1 MPRPPLPLGSW
12 GKISRHEAAPG
23 RWRATA
29 RFRDF
34 DGRTRQVE
42 AWGATGPK
50 AEGALV
56 SAMTDRADPTSE
68 DVTPHMRV
76 DALAAL
82 WLRELEQ
89 RAAGGDLAR
98 QSLDQYRAVLAGTV
112 VPALGGLTIR
122 EVTTKRV
129 DALLQ
134 TVAAKHPAKA
144 RQVRVVV
151 AGLMGLAVRYD
162 AKTTNPVREAR
173 SLKGTG
179 KPARALTVDE
189 LRALREG
196 VRTWQTTTG
205 TKGPKRAGDLLDVV
219 DVLLGT
225 GARIGEVLA
234 IRWADVDLAAER
246 PTVTISGTVV
256 QVKGEGLRR
265 QGHPKTA
272 AGWRTIVLPRFA
284 ADTLLRLQVAAH
296 GNVHDVVFPSS
307 TGTLRSPHNF
317 RRQWRDARAAAGF
330 TWVTPHTYR
339 KTVATLL
346 DRERDVKT
354 AAGQLGHSGTAVTE
368 RHYVAKAAQAVD
380 SSDVLQAL
388 APVVDA

>member
-12 GKISRHEAAPG
+12 GKISRHEVTPD

-29 RFRDF
+29 RFRDY

-42 AWGATGPK
+42 AWGHTGAK
-50 AEGALV
+50 AENALV

-76 DALAAL
+76 DALAAM
-82 WLRELEQ
+82 WVRELEQ
-89 RAAGGDLAR
+89 RVAGGQLTR
-98 QSLDQYRAVLAGTV
+98 QSLEQYRAVLTGTV
-112 VPALGGLTIR
+112 TPALGGLTIR
-122 EVTTKRV
+122 EVSTKRV

-162 AKTTNPVREAR
+162 ARTTNPVREAR

-189 LRALREG
+189 LQALRKG
-196 VRTWQTTTG
+196 VSAWQAKTG
-205 TKGPKRAGDLLDVV
+205 TKGPKRAADLLDVV

-234 IRWADVDLAAER
+234 LRWCDVDLAADR
-246 PTVTISGTVV
+246 PTVTINGTVV
-256 QVKGEGLRR
+256 QVKGEGMRR
-265 QGHPKTA
+265 QDHPKTA
-272 AGWRTIVLPRFA
+272 AGWRTIVLPKFT
-284 ADTLLRLQVAAH
+284 ADTLLRLQVAAD
-296 GNVHDVVFPSS
+296 GNAHDVVFPSS

-317 RRQWRDARAAAGF
+317 RRQWRDARKDSGF

-368 RHYVAKAAQAVD
+368 KHYVAKAAQAVD
-380 SSDVLQAL
+380 SSDVLQVL
-388 APVVDA
+388 APESAS